1 MPWEAVKKLEG
12 EPLMSRA
19 KLTEDMHPIIH
30 DSLQWH
36 TNLQKNEPDIGPI
49 NSIKGFSDIK
59 LEDKDTF
66 VSGFER
72 VQDFLGDGYSL

>member
-1 MPWEAVKKLEG
+1 MRGGAIDKQGKINRSYASHYLV
-12 EPLMSRA
+12 
-19 KLTEDMHPIIH
+19 
-30 DSLQWH
+30 DSFQRH

-49 NSIKGFSDIK
+49 NSIKGFSEIK